1 MIWSA
6 ESFGSKRVTACSIS
20 VAVGRVD
27 LPCDEELGRYA
38 IQEQYDRTQT
48 WIKEM
53 GLEVQVAVEIRDY
66 NYLDGTDDKTS
77 SIGMYEHIGLATIPG

>member
-1 MIWSA
+1 
-6 ESFGSKRVTACSIS
+6 
-20 VAVGRVD
+20 
-27 LPCDEELGRYA
+27 
-38 IQEQYDRTQT
+38 
-48 WIKEM
+48 M